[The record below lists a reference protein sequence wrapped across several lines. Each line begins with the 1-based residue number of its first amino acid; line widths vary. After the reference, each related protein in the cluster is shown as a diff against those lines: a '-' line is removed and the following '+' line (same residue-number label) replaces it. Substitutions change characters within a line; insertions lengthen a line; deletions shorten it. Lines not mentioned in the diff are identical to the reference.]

1 MAQVMILKICKGGQ
15 LIEEKRISHT
25 PVVLGSS
32 EVEAHVILRGD
43 VSPVHARIEKRGNQF
58 MICDMGSERGTFK
71 NLDKILEAQ
80 LNPEDKIS
88 IGEFSVEFD
97 VEEVPEPESVSQPPL
112 ESLLEKVPESEN
124 LQEQASI
131 SSTEQIFHEQ
141 DLEKSSSEIS
151 SSTSVKVGKE
161 STFAPPSPYKNVDE
175 FVKPSKGTT
184 VEVLVAWRERVI
196 SAHHFSKN
204 GSVVVG
210 TDPSCD
216 VIVPLISS
224 NVSKAPL
231 LQINNHAQIILY
243 PGMEGILISEKQH
256 INFNQLS
263 TIGRGSG
270 RNLVL
275 KQDEMARIQLGGEL
289 ELVVR
294 YSPQAPK
301 PTVVPFM
308 DLSSNGF
315 LAILLAIV
323 LSGILM
329 LWVALN
335 RLDKVDRPDEE
346 EFRTA
351 LIITNPPKPP
361 PKPKIKQPEPPKPKP
376 EKKKVKKIKKI
387 VKIEK
392 KPKPKPKPKIA
403 KKKPKKLK
411 IDVSKKRRKR
421 VTKNTR
427 SNQVVAKKGS
437 GPSGASRSLRKK
449 SGKRTNQ
456 VSSVKKGGSVKT
468 GAKRGSQMQSE
479 KKLEKSGIFSAF
491 GGGGRNDRID
501 KSYSGQGEL
510 AGLADQASGSA
521 GFAED
526 RPGEGLG
533 SRFKDTG
540 GGRGRSNVGVSGLKA
555 NRKKGIG
562 ISGVGGGS
570 LGDRKSLTIIPG
582 GGGEEFSGQIDRAGI
597 RRVFIENTRAIR
609 SCYERELNRD
619 PSLGGIIRVSFDIGE
634 RGVVMGRP
642 SVKWGS
648 SSIKS
653 RSLAGC
659 ILNRLKSW
667 RFPEPPR
674 NEIVNV
680 IYPLA
685 FSSK

>member
-1 MAQVMILKICKGGQ
+1 MNQIIVLKIRKGGQ
-15 LIEEKRISHT
+15 LIDEKRISHT

-43 VSPVHARIEKRGNQF
+43 VSPVHARIEKRGDAF
-58 MICDMGSERGTFK
+58 MICDLGSERGTFK
-71 NLDKILEAQ
+71 NLDKILEARLQ
-80 LNPEDKIS
+80 PEDRIS
-88 IGEFSVEFD
+88 IGEFSVEFSLEFD
-97 VEEVPEPESVSQPPL
+97 SDGVFKSVPQPISEQTPEDIHGQIPISEEPVSDSPA
-112 ESLLEKVPESEN
+112 KVIR
-124 LQEQASI
+124 Q
-131 SSTEQIFHEQ
+131 
-141 DLEKSSSEIS
+141 
-151 SSTSVKVGKE
+151 
-161 STFAPPSPYKNVDE
+161 STFAPPSPYKNIDE

-184 VEVLVAWRERVI
+184 VEVLVAWRERII
-196 SAHHFSKN
+196 SAHHFSN

-231 LQINNHAQIILY
+231 LQINNHVQIILY
-243 PGMEGILISEKQH
+243 PGMEGVLISGKQH

-275 KQDEMARIQLGGEL
+275 KQDEMARVHLGGEL

-301 PTVVPFM
+301 PAVIPFI

-335 RLDKVDRPDEE
+335 RLDKIDRPDDE

-361 PKPKIKQPEPPKPKP
+361 PKPRARSFQPPKP
-376 EKKKVKKIKKI
+376 EKKVKKI
-387 VKIEK
+387 VRP
-392 KPKPKPKPKIA
+392 KPKPKPKPKLTKA
-403 KKKPKKLK
+403 TKKKLN
-411 IDVSKKRRKR
+411 IDMSKKARKR
-421 VTKNTR
+421 VKNTR
-427 SNQVVAKKGS
+427 SKQTVSRRAS
-437 GPSGASRSLRKK
+437 GPSGTSKALRKK
-449 SGKRTNQ
+449 DGKTTNQ
-456 VSSVKKGGSVKT
+456 MTSVKKGGGVKT
-468 GAKRGSQMQSE
+468 GNKQGAQMQSE
-479 KKLEKSGIFSAF
+479 KNLKKSGIFSAF
-491 GGGGRNDRID
+491 GGGGRNNRLDQ
-501 KSYSGQGEL
+501 SYSGEGGL
-510 AGLADQASGSA
+510 AGLADKASGSA

-526 RPGEGLG
+526 RPGKGLG
-533 SRFKDTG
+533 SKFRDTG
-540 GGRGRSNVGVSGLKA
+540 SGRGRRSNVGVSGLERK
-555 NRKKGIG
+555 RKKGLG
-562 ISGVGGGS
+562 ISGLSGGS

-597 RRVFIENTRAIR
+597 RRVFVENTRAIR
-609 SCYERELNRD
+609 SCYERELNRN
-619 PSLGGIIRVSFDIGE
+619 PSLSGILKLNFDIGQE
-634 RGVVMGRP
+634 GRVVGRP
-642 SVKWGS
+642 SINWGD

-653 RSLAGC
+653 RVLAGC

-667 RFPEPPR
+667 RFPEPPS
-674 NEIVNV
+674 NEIINV

>member
-1 MAQVMILKICKGGQ
+1 MAQIIILKIHKGGL
-15 LIEEKRISHT
+15 LIEEKQISHT

-43 VSPVHARIEKRGNQF
+43 VSSVHARIEKRGDQF
-58 MICDMGSERGTFK
+58 VICDMGSERGTFK

-88 IGEFSVEFD
+88 IGEFSIEFD
-97 VEEVPEPESVSQPPL
+97 LEEVSEPVSQPQVSESDDLQQTPPVEEEESSHEPDPEESVS
-112 ESLLEKVPESEN
+112 EDS
-124 LQEQASI
+124 
-131 SSTEQIFHEQ
+131 
-141 DLEKSSSEIS
+141 
-151 SSTSVKVGKE
+151 SVKVSSSDVKKE
-161 STFAPPSPYKNVDE
+161 STFAPPSPYKSIDE

-184 VEVLVAWRERVI
+184 VEVLVAWRERII

-204 GSVVVG
+204 GSVIVG
-210 TDPSCD
+210 IDPSCD
-216 VIVPLISS
+216 VIVPLVSS
-224 NVSKAPL
+224 NVPKVPL
-231 LQINNHAQIILY
+231 LQINNHVQIILY
-243 PGMEGILISEKQH
+243 PGMEGVLISDKQH

-275 KQDEMARIQLGGEL
+275 KQDEMARVQLGGEL

-294 YSPQAPK
+294 YSPQAPR
-301 PTVVPFM
+301 PTVVPFV

-335 RLDKVDRPDEE
+335 RLDKIDRPDEE

-361 PKPKIKQPEPPKPKP
+361 PKTKVKKHEPPKP

-387 VKIEK
+387 VKIV
-392 KPKPKPKPKIA
+392 KPKPKPKLT
-403 KKKPKKLK
+403 KKKLKKKLK
-411 IDVSKKRRKR
+411 IDVSKKKRKR
-421 VTKNTR
+421 IKKKSSR
-427 SNQVVAKKGS
+427 SNKVVARRGS
-437 GPSGASRSLRKK
+437 GPSGTSRALRKK
-449 SGKRTNQ
+449 PGPRTNQ
-456 VSSVKKGGSVKT
+456 VTSVKKGGGVKT
-468 GAKRGSQMQSE
+468 GNKQGAQMRSK

-491 GGGGRNDRID
+491 GGGGRNNRLDQ
-501 KSYSGQGEL
+501 SSSGQGEL

-521 GFAED
+521 GFAEN

-540 GGRGRSNVGVSGLKA
+540 GGRGGRSNVGVSGLKA
-555 NRKKGIG
+555 NRKKGLG

-597 RRVFIENTRAIR
+597 RRVFVDNARAIR
-609 SCYERELNRD
+609 SCYERALNRN
-619 PSLGGIIRVSFDIGE
+619 PSLGGILKLNFDIGE
-634 RGVVMGRP
+634 RGTIMGRP
-642 SVKWGS
+642 SINWGDS
-648 SSIKS
+648 SVKS

-667 RFPEPPR
+667 RFPEPPS